1 MTAEELAKW
10 KRRGGAHPRVVTI
23 HGALPPDFKVLDP
36 ATMQFRAYLLPEDA
50 VDRCAGCVFHLQESK
65 VCKEAGRLA
74 HLAEIRDC
82 DDIDPATGKTYV
94 YQLRDTDPRQ
104 IDLVNGA

>member
-1 MTAEELAKW
+1 MTRVDMIDLASLYDAPIDSSTLQYKAVAAR
-10 KRRGGAHPRVVTI
+10 KLRSCSGCLFDGQRV
-23 HGALPPDFKVLDP
+23 
-36 ATMQFRAYLLPEDA
+36 
-50 VDRCAGCVFHLQESK
+50 K
-65 VCKEAGRLA
+65 VCREAC
-74 HLAEIRDC
+74 EIAKRAGLPDC

>member
-1 MTAEELAKW
+1 MKVPMIVLADLYD
-10 KRRGGAHPRVVTI
+10 APV
-23 HGALPPDFKVLDP
+23 DP
-36 ATMQFRAYLLPEDA
+36 ASMQYKA
-50 VDRCAGCVFHLQESK
+50 VAARKLRSCSGCLFDGQRVK
-65 VCKEAGRLA
+65 VCREAC
-74 HLAEIRDC
+74 EIAKRAGLPDC

>member
-1 MTAEELAKW
+1 MKTDMIVLADLYD
-10 KRRGGAHPRVVTI
+10 APV
-23 HGALPPDFKVLDP
+23 DP
-36 ATMQFRAYLLPEDA
+36 ASMQFKA
-50 VDRCAGCVFHLQESK
+50 VAARKHRSCSGCLFDGQRVK
-65 VCKEAGRLA
+65 VCREAC
-74 HLAEIRDC
+74 EIAKRAGLPDC